1 MKLKPNQIKKDE
13 RMKSV
18 QLRISKLLEKR
29 NSLGDCT
36 MRHLVFSSLSL
47 LLISAA
53 TAPAIKAQPPLAV
66 GPSEAQ
72 VVPSYVQHTTPLNLV
87 SLAYRGYFKN
97 KGIPS
102 YGALIAAYQSRKIG
116 AQEIVQV
123 AVEANRVSA
132 EVLSD
137 SGYLNAVAQE
147 LRDLQND

>member
-1 MKLKPNQIKKDE
+1 
-13 RMKSV
+13 
-18 QLRISKLLEKR
+18 
-29 NSLGDCT
+29 

-66 GPSEAQ
+66 GPAEAQ
-72 VVPSYVQHTTPLNLV
+72 VVPSYVQQTTPLNLV

-137 SGYLNAVAQE
+137 SGYLNAVEQG
-147 LRDLQND
+147 LRDLQSR